1 MAKKYDKDFGM
12 GSLISMMLPYSIAF
26 LLVWIIQLIV
36 WVVLLRKQRIGSVR
50 GIGPFFFLV
59 MELSP
64 CLLLIPY
71 FFQRA
76 VSLLCPFP
84 ARCSMGAAVFL

>member
-36 WVVLLRKQRIGSVR
+36 WVVLKLPL
-50 GIGPFFFLV
+50 GP
-59 MELSP
+59 
-64 CLLLIPY
+64 
-71 FFQRA
+71 
-76 VSLLCPFP
+76 
-84 ARCSMGAAVFL
+84 GAAVFL